1 MEVACDLAHP
11 GRRRGKLARARDRG
25 MFYLVLG
32 IFCLASLVW
41 SLLAGV
47 LFRLLPRRAGATL
60 GQFVIMAGFRAG
72 LGLMRLGG
80 LARFDLAALDALPAQ
95 GPAVIA
101 CNHLSLL
108 DAVLVISR
116 LPNAVCIAKAGLWDN
131 PFLGGSVRLA
141 GYIRNDAPLAL
152 IRAASRAL
160 REGRQLVIFP
170 EGTRSDGRGLGRF
183 KPGFAAMARAAGV
196 PVQTVFLHSNTPYLR
211 RGWVLHRMP
220 DFPLAYRARCGRRIA
235 VSGDVRAASDGMERY
250 FADELSRAELSRA

>member
-1 MEVACDLAHP
+1 MDVACNLTHP
-11 GRRRGKLARARDRG
+11 RQRRGPLVRVRDRG
-25 MFYLVLG
+25 SFYLVLG
-32 IFCLASLVW
+32 VFCLASLAW

-47 LFRLLPRRAGATL
+47 LFRLLPRRAGATV
-60 GQFVIMAGFRAG
+60 GQFVIMSGFRAG
-72 LGLMRLGG
+72 LGLMRLCG

-116 LPNAVCIAKAGLWDN
+116 LPRAVCIAKAGLWDN

-152 IRAASRAL
+152 IRAAARAL
-160 REGRQLVIFP
+160 RDGRQVVIFP
-170 EGTRSDGRGLGRF
+170 EGTRSAGHGLGHF
-183 KPGFAAMARAAGV
+183 KPGFAAMARMAGV

-211 RGWVLHRMP
+211 RGWTLHRMP
-220 DFPLAYRARCGRRIA
+220 DFPLAYHARCGRRFT
-235 VSGDVRAASDGMERY
+235 VSGNVHAASVGIERY
-250 FADELSRAELSRA
+250 FAEELSRA